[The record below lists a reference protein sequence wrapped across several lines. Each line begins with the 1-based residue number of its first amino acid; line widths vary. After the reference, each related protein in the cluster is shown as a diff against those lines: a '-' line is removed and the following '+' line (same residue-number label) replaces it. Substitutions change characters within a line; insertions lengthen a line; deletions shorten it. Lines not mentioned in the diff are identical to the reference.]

1 LSARFIDYCNIQ
13 SILPAAEMRAEALR
27 ATVVRI
33 ELVHALLIA
42 GLWLALAP
50 ARIVQPWALF
60 AGAIFI
66 GINFL
71 LLSCGIRWVLTPF
84 AGKGRVRTGVLL
96 LILKMGLF
104 LGLVSALLLRI
115 QVDPLSFTIG
125 FSSLLIAIVVER
137 LWTVS
142 SAGA

>member
-1 LSARFIDYCNIQ
+1 
-13 SILPAAEMRAEALR
+13 MRVEALR

-42 GLWLALAP
+42 GLWLTLAP

-60 AGAIFI
+60 AGAIFM

-84 AGKGRVRTGVLL
+84 AGKGRLRTGIFLL
-96 LILKMGLF
+96 VLKMGLF
-104 LGLVSALLLRI
+104 LSLVSMLFFRI
-115 QVDPLSFTIG
+115 QVDPLSFTLG
-125 FSSLLIAIVVER
+125 FSSLLIAIVCER
-137 LWTVS
+137 LWAIS
-142 SAGA
+142 SLGV

>member
-1 LSARFIDYCNIQ
+1 
-13 SILPAAEMRAEALR
+13 MKAEALVP
-27 ATVVRI
+27 AVVRI
-33 ELVHALLIA
+33 EFLHATLVA

-50 ARIVQPWALF
+50 TQLVQPWALF
-60 AGAIFI
+60 AGAVFM

-104 LGLVSALLLRI
+104 LGLVSALLLRV
-115 QVDPLSFTIG
+115 QMDPLSFTLG
-125 FSSLLIAIVVER
+125 FSSLLVAIVCER
-137 LWTVS
+137 LWAFS
-142 SAGA
+142 SIGV

>member
-1 LSARFIDYCNIQ
+1 MKAEVLV
-13 SILPAAEMRAEALR
+13 PA
-27 ATVVRI
+27 VIRI
-33 ELVHALLIA
+33 ELLHAMLVA

-50 ARIVQPWALF
+50 TQLVQPWALF
-60 AGAIFI
+60 AGAVFM

-104 LGLVSALLLRI
+104 LGLVSALLLRV
-115 QVDPLSFTIG
+115 QMDPLSFTLG
-125 FSSLLIAIVVER
+125 FSSLLVAIVCER
-137 LWTVS
+137 LWAFS
-142 SAGA
+142 SIGV